1 LEPEPAGHDC
11 VASALASAIER
22 LAERHFDRT
31 LPDAP
36 AGPLP
41 PDAIYREL
49 SFPRGVDAPH
59 RRPYTVV
66 NMVSTVDGKVVV
78 GPPGTTGLIGGP
90 TDHLLMGRL
99 MMAADGELF
108 GAQLIRDDNPAYPR
122 LRDSDRRERD
132 ARGLRPDPLWVIV
145 TTTAEFAA
153 GTRALEAGPERLA
166 IFAGNRIAPDQVR
179 QLQDCAR
186 LYVCEG
192 EGVDFAFMG
201 RILRDE
207 LDVHRLNCLG
217 GPTLNGSLIS
227 ARAVDELFLTFAPK
241 LHGGRGLATAV
252 EGAPFPAAEMPRLDL
267 LSLHSH
273 NSELYLRYKL
283 PF

>member
-1 LEPEPAGHDC
+1 
-11 VASALASAIER
+11 
-22 LAERHFDRT
+22 
-31 LPDAP
+31 
-36 AGPLP
+36 
-41 PDAIYREL
+41 
-49 SFPRGVDAPH
+49 
-59 RRPYTVV
+59 
-66 NMVSTVDGKVVV
+66 
-78 GPPGTTGLIGGP
+78 
-90 TDHLLMGRL
+90 MGRL